1 MADLEVIGSNA
12 HRALAR
18 EAVAKSLVLLKN
30 EQQTLPL
37 SKDTKLILVAGQAAV
52 DIGIQS
58 GGWTIDWQGRSGPIT
73 AGTTIMTGIRNTI
86 NSDSELIFNPNGI
99 FENLKNEQGL
109 PIKAPIGI
117 AVVGEKPYA
126 EGVGD
131 SNNLALTAKD
141 IEVIN
146 RLRDQVDKLVVII
159 ISGRPM
165 VVTAQLP
172 IIDALVAA
180 WLPGSEGDGVSD
192 VIFGDQPFQG
202 KLPFSWPRSM
212 SQLPFDF
219 QNPDNYGCNAPL
231 FPFGYGLEADQD
243 SVANVILDCPE

>member
-1 MADLEVIGSNA
+1 M
-12 HRALAR
+12 
-18 EAVAKSLVLLKN
+18 
-30 EQQTLPL
+30 
-37 SKDTKLILVAGQAAV
+37 
-52 DIGIQS
+52 
-58 GGWTIDWQGRSGPIT
+58 
-73 AGTTIMTGIRNTI
+73 
-86 NSDSELIFNPNGI
+86 IFNPNGI
-99 FENLKNEQGL
+99 FENRKDEQGL

-126 EGVGD
+126 EGLGD
-131 SNNLALTAKD
+131 SNNLALTGTD

-146 RLRDQVDKLVVII
+146 RLRGQVEKLVVII

-172 IIDALVAA
+172 VIDALVAA
-180 WLPGSEGDGVSD
+180 WLPGSEGAGVSD

-202 KLPFSWPRSM
+202 KLPYSWPRSM

-219 QNPDNYGCNAPL
+219 QNPDNAGCNAPL
-231 FPFGYGLEADQD
+231 FPFGYGLDANQD